1 MGTYKP
7 SGPKRERSL
16 HETLND
22 AEHDH
27 FLDCPDADRMLRAG
41 AQLLDLILCFLILSG
56 IHHVSETLRALTPTV
71 LGDVDLARIRHWN
84 TTIFYTA
91 SAMKLFVF
99 YTYFIWTVVIFGGT
113 PAKLLLGMRVLDA
126 HSGQKLSVPRTIFR
140 EIVGKALLLGGGFL
154 LGLRRRVLVHDKLSR
169 TVVKKVHGVP

>member
-27 FLDCPDADRMLRAG
+27 FLDCPNADRMLRAG
-41 AQLLDLILCFLILSG
+41 AQLLDVILCFLILSG
-56 IHHVSETLRALTPTV
+56 IHHVVETLRALTPNI
-71 LGDVDLARIRHWN
+71 LGDADLLRLRN
-84 TTIFYTA
+84 VNSMIFYTG
-91 SAMKLFVF
+91 SVLKLFVF
-99 YTYFIWTVVIFGGT
+99 YTYFIWTVVVFGGT

-126 HSGQKLSVPRTIFR
+126 HTGQKLTIPVTIFR
-140 EIVGKALLLGGGFL
+140 EVVGKAMLLCGGFF
-154 LGLRRRVLVHDKLSR
+154 LGMHRRVLIHDKLSR
-169 TVVKKVHGVP
+169 SVVKKVHGAP